1 MRAKR
6 DVGEESGSAKTRNF
20 KKSKMIQTYAS
31 KSYIHTCSCVWF
43 RLAARRFMHA
53 KGREG

>member
-6 DVGEESGSAKTRNF
+6 DVGEESGSAKTGNF
-20 KKSKMIQTYAS
+20 KKSKMIQAYAS